1 MIRSWAAAL
10 LGLWPALAEA
20 QSGGVRPD
28 WEIREL
34 AAKLEKNAGTI
45 EGLLGQLKPEEWVS
59 QGAPGAYIDQ
69 VKQTRQFNS
78 FLILQAQALG
88 REPAKLSV
96 ALDTFLRLDHLQSML
111 ESVTGGVRSYQNA
124 SLAELLAT
132 TVGQNLAA
140 REQLKEY
147 ARELA
152 VEREKEWEIANQEAQ
167 RCRAALSKKPPA
179 PAPKKPVPAK
189 P

>member
-1 MIRSWAAAL
+1 MVLAWAVAL

-20 QSGGVRPD
+20 QSGGVTPD

-59 QGAPGAYIDQ
+59 QGAPGAYVEQ

-78 FLILQAQALG
+78 YLILQAQALG

-96 ALDTFLRLDHLQSML
+96 ALDTFLRLDHVQSML
-111 ESVTGGVRSYQNA
+111 ESVTAGTRTYQNA
-124 SLAELLAT
+124 SLAELMAT
-132 TVGQNLAA
+132 SVGQNLAA

-147 ARELA
+147 ARQLA

-167 RCRAALSKKPPA
+167 RCRSALSKRP
-179 PAPKKPVPAK
+179 PAPKKPAPPK

>member
-1 MIRSWAAAL
+1 MVL
-10 LGLWPALAEA
+10 LGWWPALAGA
-20 QSGGVRPD
+20 QSGVKPD

-34 AAKLEKNAGTI
+34 AAKLEKNAGVI
-45 EGLLGQLKPEEWVS
+45 DGLLAQLKPEQWS
-59 QGAPGAYIDQ
+59 SRGAPSAYVDQ
-69 VKQTRQFNS
+69 VKQTRQFTS
-78 FLILQAQALG
+78 YLILQAQALG

-96 ALDTFLRLDHLQSML
+96 ALDTFLRLDHLQSL
-111 ESVTGGVRSYQNA
+111 LDSVTAGVREYQNA
-124 SLAELLAT
+124 SLADLMAT
-132 TVGQNLAA
+132 AVGQNLAV

-167 RCRAALSKKPPA
+167 RCRATLSRRPPA
-179 PAPKKPVPAK
+179 AAPKKSSPPPAK

>member
-1 MIRSWAAAL
+1 ML
-10 LGLWPALAEA
+10 LGLWPALAGA
-20 QSGGVRPD
+20 QSGGVAPD
-28 WEIREL
+28 WQIREL
-34 AAKLEKNAGTI
+34 AAKMEKNAAVI

-59 QGAPGAYIDQ
+59 NGAPASYIDQ

-78 FLILQAQALG
+78 YLILQAQALA

-96 ALDTFLRLDHLQSML
+96 TMDTFLRLDHLQSL
-111 ESVTGGVRSYQNA
+111 LDSVTAGVRNYHNA
-124 SLAELLAT
+124 SLAELLASA
-132 TVGQNLAA
+132 VGQNMAF

-167 RCRAALSKKPPA
+167 RCRSALAKKPPVP
-179 PAPKKPVPAK
+179 PAPNKK
-189 P
+189 

>member
-1 MIRSWAAAL
+1 ML
-10 LGLWPALAEA
+10 LGLWPALAGA

-34 AAKLEKNAGTI
+34 AARLEKNAGVI
-45 EGLLGQLKPEEWVS
+45 DGLLGRLKPEEWS
-59 QGAPGAYIDQ
+59 SRGAPSAYVEQ

-78 FLILQAQALG
+78 YLILQAQALG

-96 ALDTFLRLDHLQSML
+96 ALDTFLRLDHLQSL
-111 ESVTGGVRSYQNA
+111 LDSVTAGVRQYQNA
-124 SLAELLAT
+124 SLAELMAT
-132 TVGQNLAA
+132 AVGQNLAV

-147 ARELA
+147 ARDLA

-167 RCRAALSKKPPA
+167 RCRAMLSRRPPA
-179 PAPKKPVPAK
+179 AAPKKTSPPPAK